1 MSIKEIIDKKMPSFT
16 EWFEAIGYKDSEAFR
31 QEDNSKRDR
40 LEILYQEIGLPYD
53 RPERM
58 SARDIVD
65 CTSLF
70 QDIVNRKGNELCA
83 LRLVPIKPELPKYR
97 QRGQTLNEYLNNWFN
112 TLAINPDDYKV
123 EVVPH
128 GESKYSATFIITD
141 KQIIGEITRGGHWQ
155 LTQGFY
161 ETPPLTF
168 SFDFNKVF
176 LSTSNEEIEQMIV
189 EMLNLLLIPQN
200 KQTIIAQKIGS
211 EFTTEGYLKGYFE
224 FVIREDNKKMFVD
237 YNRLIPQMIGDLPAV
252 NLNQANSNLTGT
264 CASPGRAQ
272 GKVKIV
278 NDPTNTDFAE
288 DEILVCEMTT
298 VYYVPLM
305 KKAGAIVTVQGTI
318 LSHAAI
324 VARELKKPCLVG
336 IKDALEKL
344 SNGMEIVVDADGG
357 VITKI

>member
-1 MSIKEIIDKKMPSFT
+1 MTLHEIIDKKMPSFT
-16 EWFEAIGYKDSEAFR
+16 EWFEAIGYTNSEEFR

-58 SARDIVD
+58 TARDIVD
-65 CTSLF
+65 CTPLF

-97 QRGQTLNEYLNNWFN
+97 QRGQTLNEYLGNWFN
-112 TLAINPDDYKV
+112 TLEINPDDYKV

-141 KQIIGEITRGGHWQ
+141 KQVVGEITPGGHWQ

-161 ETPPLTF
+161 EIPPLTF
-168 SFDFNKVF
+168 SFDFNNIF
-176 LSTSNEEIEQMIV
+176 LAAPNNEIKQV
-189 EMLNLLLIPQN
+189 VLEMLNLLLIPQN

-211 EFTTEGYLKGYFE
+211 EFTTQGYLKGYFE

-237 YNRLIPQMIGDLPAV
+237 YNRLLPQMIGELPTI
-252 NLNQANSNLTGT
+252 NLKNSNGELTGT
-264 CASPGRAQ
+264 CASPGKAQ

-278 NDPTNTDFAE
+278 LDPGNTDFTE
-288 DEILVCEMTT
+288 REILVCEMTT
-298 VYYVPLM
+298 VDYVPLM
-305 KKAGAIVTVQGTI
+305 KKAGAIITKQGNI

-336 IKDALEKL
+336 VKDALEKL
-344 SNGMEIVVDADGG
+344 QNGMEIIVDADEC
-357 VITKI
+357 KIVKI